1 MSRRSLSKRVILLM
15 AVAILGLS
23 VTSARDTRST
33 RSLRG
38 TVYYTNNTPSNLDDF
53 PVEVYT
59 RDDKTRVAE
68 TTLTGSGEFYFDDL
82 KPGRYLLKL
91 TNPGQCTLTYRVDL
105 RSRSITNVRVVMD
118 AACAHL
124 NGKISDLDVQ

>member
-1 MSRRSLSKRVILLM
+1 M
-15 AVAILGLS
+15 AVAILGVNL
-23 VTSARDTRST
+23 TSAKDTRST

-38 TVYYTNNTPSNLDDF
+38 TVYYTNNTPANFDDF

-68 TTLTGSGEFYFDDL
+68 TTLTGSGDFYFEDL
-82 KPGRYLLKL
+82 KPGKYLLKL

-105 RSRSITNVRVVMD
+105 RTRSITDVHVVMD

-124 NGKISDLDVQ
+124 NGKISALDVR